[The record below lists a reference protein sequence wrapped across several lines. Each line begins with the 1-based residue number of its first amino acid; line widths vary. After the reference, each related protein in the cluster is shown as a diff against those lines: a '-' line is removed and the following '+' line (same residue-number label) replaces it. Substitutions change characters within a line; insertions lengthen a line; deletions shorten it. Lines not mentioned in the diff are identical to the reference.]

1 MKTKNIINRLLLV
14 ILIPFV
20 TKAEQRPNILFLF
33 SDDQCFETIGSLGIT
48 DIETPNLDRLV
59 KSGTTFTRAYNMGS
73 WSGAVCLAST
83 HMLNTGRFLWR
94 AEEASK
100 KAAKTARDTFEEGGL
115 GSGLPELKIESN
127 KIEKGIKILD
137 LIADHKILNSKSE
150 ARRAI
155 ANKGFKINDIVIDN
169 EKKIIQLKDFK
180 KNILKLSYGKKKH
193 YLVKII

>member
-1 MKTKNIINRLLLV
+1 MKTKNIIRPLLLS
-14 ILIPFV
+14 IIIPFV
-20 TKAEQRPNILFLF
+20 SKADQKPNILFLF

-73 WSGAVCLAST
+73 WSGAVCVASR

-100 KAAKTARDTFEEGGL
+100 KAEQTAKDTFEKGVLGL
-115 GSGLPELKIESN
+115 DLPEIKVKSSEV
-127 KIEKGIKILD
+127 KKGISILD
-137 LIADHKILNSKSE
+137 LIANNKILSSKSE

-155 ANKGFKINDIVIDN
+155 ANNGFKINDVIIKD
-169 EKKIIQLKDFK
+169 EKRILEIKDFT
-180 KNILKLSYGKKKH
+180 KNTLKRWSIKRIGSLPT
-193 YLVKII
+193 